1 MAKLLLVDDDPNL
14 LQLLSAVLEDSYDL
28 DLANTGEEALNKIKL
43 IPYDLIVLDLLL
55 PDMTGTEICKRVRAQ
70 NLSCPILM
78 LTSINSNRQTEAN
91 LDAGA
96 DDYLTK
102 PFDANVILARIRAL
116 LRRSMAGSGTQAASN
131 KLISGDLC
139 FDTKS
144 RKLKKGELDVHL
156 LPREAALLEFFLRH
170 PDQVFS
176 VDGLMARVWATDSE
190 ATSDTV
196 RSHVK
201 TLRRKIDTDGMP
213 SRITNLR
220 GQGYRFESEAV

>member
-14 LQLLSAVLEDSYDL
+14 LQLLVAVLEDTYDL
-28 DLANTGEEALNKIKL
+28 DLASTGEDALLKSKL
-43 IPYDLIVLDLLL
+43 VPYDLVILDLML
-55 PDMTGTEICKRVRAQ
+55 PDMTGTEVCKQMRA
-70 NLSCPILM
+70 NNFSSPILM

-102 PFDANVILARIRAL
+102 PFDAKVITARIRAL
-116 LRRSMAGSGTQAASN
+116 LRRSMNTSGTQALST
-131 KLISGDLC
+131 KLINGDLS
-139 FDTKS
+139 FDTKA
-144 RKLKKGELDVHL
+144 RKLTKGEVDVHL

-176 VDGLMARVWATDSE
+176 VEGLMARVWSSDTE
-190 ATSDTV
+190 ATNDTV
-196 RSHVK
+196 RAHIK

-220 GQGYRFESEAV
+220 GQGYRFESEV